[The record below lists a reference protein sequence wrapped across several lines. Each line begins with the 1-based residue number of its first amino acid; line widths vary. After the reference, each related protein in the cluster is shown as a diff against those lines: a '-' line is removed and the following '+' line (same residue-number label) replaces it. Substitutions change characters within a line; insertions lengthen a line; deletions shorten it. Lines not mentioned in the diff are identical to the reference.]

1 MQQLLYSIQRYL
13 PIFSLFFLLGCSEN
27 SEIQTSEKTVGTKN
41 RPTSLRFETFTQF
54 PKDIDGC
61 SCYFSKDSTDFKKKK
76 YIFLD
81 NFENIAYIKIKSRM
95 VRLTRTKTEE
105 FSDFSVK
112 TAYTNEEFDLV
123 IKIYEGNSSGEETWM
138 NFGEITLT
146 KKSGEQIITN
156 FYGECG
162 C

>member
-1 MQQLLYSIQRYL
+1 MLQLLSSIQRHL
-13 PIFSLFFLLGCSEN
+13 PLFSLFFLLACSEN
-27 SEIQTSEKTVGTKN
+27 SEIQTSEKTIGTKN

-54 PKDIDGC
+54 PKDIYGC
-61 SCYFSKDSTDFKKKK
+61 SCYFSKDSSDFKKKK

-81 NFENIAYIKIKSRM
+81 NFEDIAYVKFKSKM

-105 FSDFSVK
+105 FSDFSIK
-112 TAYTNEEFDLV
+112 TGYTNKEFDLV

-146 KKSGEQIITN
+146 TKSGERITTK